1 MSITMMTG
9 DKAMKDL
16 EARLK
21 AKKVKGPEAIELL
34 TNVMPLLRRRTAKL
48 IELTAFL
55 NEVAPEDRLYVT
67 AWGIWRSKGTEG
79 GKVTWVRAN
88 PPTFPAPAP
97 APTPPTVDR
106 PRIVTNGDA
115 GQAP

>member
-9 DKAMKDL
+9 DKAMKEL

-21 AKKVKGPEAIELL
+21 AKKIKGPEAIELL

-55 NEVAPEDRLYVT
+55 NGVAEEDRLYVT
-67 AWGIWRSKGTEG
+67 AWGIWRSKGLEN
-79 GKVTWVRAN
+79 GKPVWVRAN
-88 PPTFPAPAP
+88 APNFPTPAP

-106 PRIVTNGDA
+106 LRVGALGGT
-115 GQAP
+115 GQVP